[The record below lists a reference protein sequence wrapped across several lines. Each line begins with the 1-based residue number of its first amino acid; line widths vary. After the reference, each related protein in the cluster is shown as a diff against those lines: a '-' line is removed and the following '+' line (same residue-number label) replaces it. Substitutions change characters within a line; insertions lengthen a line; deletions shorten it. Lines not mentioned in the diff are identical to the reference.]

1 MKIGEIRE
9 NSLTFAPNILYI
21 IEKET
26 CPGYIS
32 EVNSN
37 WLKQIIPLLVPYEE
51 KEGWLSKHTTMIF
64 FLFCFNI
71 FYNQKTN
78 INLVKKYIKRNLF
91 VNCFDIWKEQ
101 YIRI

>member
-64 FLFCFNI
+64 FNI

>member
-1 MKIGEIRE
+1 MTEKEKIIHRKLKIGEIRE

-37 WLKQIIPLLVPYEE
+37 
-51 KEGWLSKHTTMIF
+51 
-64 FLFCFNI
+64 
-71 FYNQKTN
+71 
-78 INLVKKYIKRNLF
+78 
-91 VNCFDIWKEQ
+91 
-101 YIRI
+101 

>member
-51 KEGWLSKHTTMIF
+51 KEGWLSKHTTMVFICWVVLT
-64 FLFCFNI
+64 LFTKI
-71 FYNQKTN
+71 KQ
-78 INLVKKYIKRNLF
+78 IANLNLMK
-91 VNCFDIWKEQ
+91 NM
-101 YIRI
+101 